1 MSMHSNYIYS
11 RFKIKND
18 KNISHIAFP
27 SVLKHSGPDGY
38 LKAMILK
45 HYPADTKICPV
56 EVLNMY
62 LKVHKCKT
70 FFFGLRTC
78 FYVKPKIH
86 LPFFVISSFS
96 SRFFPTISSTYI
108 NISNNSWCCT
118 SVSFVYVRRYRPS
131 YAPEVLFFSKIFE

>member
-38 LKAMILK
+38 LKAKILK
-45 HYPADTKICPV
+45 HYPADTKI
-56 EVLNMY
+56 
-62 LKVHKCKT
+62 CKT

-78 FYVKPKIH
+78 FYVKPKCH